1 MKKSSLLLMLLV
13 TIISCTKDDGF
24 IESTPVPKDSPI
36 RRTKSD
42 IGAKNWDW
50 TTDQVLEMYV
60 ADPVTHKSL
69 RIEGQKT
76 PFYNNNSDLSDYQ
89 DMHPEDGWMLVFRNF
104 GSSTIAP
111 VGGLPSFALYNKYS
125 GVLRVMTYFNK
136 DQNASFTNLLA
147 CLKLSRSSDKSSLFT
162 FYSGPGNS
170 PIDKHDLK
178 VNINH
183 TTKGYDAQHFWHS
196 ADFVLSGYDPTLK
209 DRDVVFDYTIEGV
222 DINRGEGGING
233 SVEQI
238 LSKRKVSGFW
248 SFVDQLKNGVDTGV
262 SFFNS
267 AEDGIEVVNKIKT
280 GSVGT
285 KSAREV
291 SHEAVSG
298 RTKIAATTVIA
309 AASAALG
316 FVKGFIDSGKS
327 QIPIKFDVNLDVKLK
342 FTKNSSLYM
351 MKMALNDNSQ
361 HASAIKPVQHIPWGV
376 FNLKE
381 IPTYVSTT
389 YKYFKKFHAEPYKRV
404 VEQVLDVN
412 SSEFLDNVIHNPAL
426 DGVTYQVGYV
436 KRRRADSPMYFDGFA
451 GVAGNHLTEYFDGTI
466 VYYPDARI
474 RELAVKVTHKYLHP
488 TEGWKEISIVKT
500 YPVIRGS
507 YSYETIIDGDDDGP
521 LPPSP
526 F

>member
-13 TIISCTKDDGF
+13 TIISCMKDDGF

-248 SFVDQLKNGVDTGV
+248 SFVDQLKSGVDTGV

-291 SHEAVSG
+291 SHEVVSG
-298 RTKIAATTVIA
+298 KTKIAATTVIA

-327 QIPIKFDVNLDVKLK
+327 QVPIKFDVDLDVKLK

-376 FNLKE
+376 FNLKSAPAYQSTEYAYYSPRMGAPYKIE
-381 IPTYVSTT
+381 IEDLISVGTSDFLSNIMHNPELKNVS
-389 YKYFKKFHAEPYKRV
+389 YAVGFVKKRYRDKPKYFTGFGYSAVNRVTEMSSSPIYYPEAKV
-404 VEQVLDVN
+404 VE
-412 SSEFLDNVIHNPAL
+412 
-426 DGVTYQVGYV
+426 
-436 KRRRADSPMYFDGFA
+436 
-451 GVAGNHLTEYFDGTI
+451 
-466 VYYPDARI
+466 
-474 RELAVKVTHKYLHP
+474 LAIKVTHKYNHP
-488 TEGWKEISIVKT
+488 REGVKYISIVKT
-500 YPVIRGS
+500 YPIKAGSWNPRVVI
-507 YSYETIIDGDDDGP
+507 TDDNGP
-521 LPPSP
+521 DTPSNEL
-526 F
+526 